1 MSSAHDHSHDHS
13 DGHSH
18 DHSDE
23 HSHEHSHDHSHG
35 HDHGHSHSHGFG
47 HHHHDHTPK
56 LDHLNTAFI
65 VGIILNSVFVLL
77 EVVFGFI
84 SHSLSLL
91 TDAGHNLSDVAGL
104 ALALLAFKLTKVSS
118 NSKYTYGY
126 KRSTIIVSFFN
137 ALVLFVAVGF
147 IGYEAVMRFIH
158 QEQVEGG
165 TMAWVAFAG
174 IGINAFTAY
183 LFVKDKDKDLNV
195 KSAYLHMAVDAI
207 VSFGVVISGLV
218 IYFTKLYWVDSLV
231 SLIVAIV
238 ILRGTWSLLSESLRL
253 EMDGVPR
260 EMDIQKVKQELL
272 KNKGVIDVH
281 HIHVWALSTTENAL
295 TAHLV
300 IDPAKAAEFDS
311 IKHDLKHRLEHLSI
325 SHSTF
330 EPEFSDEKCAQEG
343 C

>member
-1 MSSAHDHSHDHS
+1 MSAGHNHSHS
-13 DGHSH
+13 
-18 DHSDE
+18 
-23 HSHEHSHDHSHG
+23 
-35 HDHGHSHSHGFG
+35 HSHSHGHG

-56 LDHLNTAFI
+56 LDHLNSAFI
-65 VGIILNSVFVLL
+65 IGIVLNSAFVVL
-77 EVVFGFI
+77 EVIAGLW

-104 ALALLAFKLTKVSS
+104 ALALLAFKLSKVSS
-118 NSKYTYGY
+118 NQDYTYGY

-158 QEQVEGG
+158 PETIAGG

-174 IGINAFTAY
+174 IGINAVTAW

-195 KSAYLHMAVDAI
+195 KGAYLHMAVDAI
-207 VSFGVVISGLV
+207 VSFGVVISGLI
-218 IYFTKLYWVDSLV
+218 IYFTHLYWIDSLV

-238 ILRGTWSLLSESLRL
+238 ILRGTWSLLIDSLRL
-253 EMDGVPR
+253 EMDGVPK
-260 EMDIQKVKQELL
+260 EMDLEKIKQELM
-272 KNKGVIDVH
+272 KANGVVDVH

-300 IDPAKAAEFDS
+300 IDQNSVSSFDN
-311 IKHDLKHRLEHLSI
+311 IKHDLRHRLEHLSI

-330 EPEFSDEKCAQEG
+330 EPEFSDEKCLHVD

>member
-1 MSSAHDHSHDHS
+1 MSA
-13 DGHSH
+13 
-18 DHSDE
+18 
-23 HSHEHSHDHSHG
+23 G
-35 HDHGHSHSHGFG
+35 HDHSHSHGHG

-65 VGIILNSVFVLL
+65 IGIVLNSAFVVL
-77 EVVFGFI
+77 EVIAGLW

-104 ALALLAFKLTKVSS
+104 ALALLAFKLSKVGSTS
-118 NSKYTYGY
+118 DYTYGY

-137 ALVLFVAVGF
+137 ALVLFIAVGF

-158 QEQVEGG
+158 PETIAGG

-174 IGINAFTAY
+174 IGVNAVTAW

-195 KSAYLHMAVDAI
+195 KGAYLHMAVDAI
-207 VSFGVVISGLV
+207 VSFGVVISGV
-218 IYFTKLYWVDSLV
+218 IIYFTHLYWIDSAVSLV
-231 SLIVAIV
+231 VAII
-238 ILRGTWSLLSESLRL
+238 ILRGTWSLLIDSLRL
-253 EMDGVPR
+253 EMDGVPK
-260 EMDIQKVKQELL
+260 EMDLDKIKGELM
-272 KNKGVIDVH
+272 KAKGVVDVH

-300 IDPAKAAEFDS
+300 IDQNSVSSFDS
-311 IKHDLKHRLEHLSI
+311 IKHDLRHRLEHLSI

-330 EPEFSDEKCAQEG
+330 EPEFSDEKCLHVD

>member
-1 MSSAHDHSHDHS
+1 MSAIHDH
-13 DGHSH
+13 GHS
-18 DHSDE
+18 
-23 HSHEHSHDHSHG
+23 
-35 HDHGHSHSHGFG
+35 HGHSHSHGHH

-65 VGIILNSVFVLL
+65 VGIILNSAFVVL
-77 EVVFGFI
+77 EVVFGLW

-118 NSKYTYGY
+118 NSEYTYGY

-137 ALVLFVAVGF
+137 ALVLFIAVGF

-158 QEQVEGG
+158 PEVIAGG

-174 IGINAFTAY
+174 IGINAVTAW

-195 KSAYLHMAVDAI
+195 KGAYLHMAVDAI

-218 IYFTKLYWVDSLV
+218 IYFTKLYWIDSAV
-231 SLIVAIV
+231 SLIIAIV
-238 ILRGTWSLLSESLRL
+238 ILRGTWSLLKDSLRL
-253 EMDGVPR
+253 EMDGVPK
-260 EMDIQKVKQELL
+260 EMDLEKIKAELM
-272 KNKGVIDVH
+272 KCKGVIDVH

-300 IDPAKAAEFDS
+300 IDPDYATAFDS
-311 IKHDLKHRLEHLSI
+311 IKHDLRHRLEHLS
-325 SHSTF
+325 
-330 EPEFSDEKCAQEG
+330 
-343 C
+343 